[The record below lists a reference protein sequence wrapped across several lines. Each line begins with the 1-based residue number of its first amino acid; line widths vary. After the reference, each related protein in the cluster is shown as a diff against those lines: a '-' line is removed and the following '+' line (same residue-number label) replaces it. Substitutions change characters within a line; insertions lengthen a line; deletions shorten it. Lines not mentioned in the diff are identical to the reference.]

1 MSVTIDKDIAQLN
14 KSGFTVIEENSI
26 ILIFKNISTKL
37 HYDTENTEY
46 KVIIND
52 NYAIILCK
60 NNSDID
66 LSKYKYNILLAQAYI
81 LDSRHRPFNRS
92 TLYYLD
98 NRQNV
103 NVYARVSY
111 NFHEL
116 GRLYDRQLIT
126 IAQAINKLISLKVIS
141 VVSITVIS
149 KDVFSVTWKLTDY
162 IPMIFTM
169 VGMFNGVFDT
179 RYLSNVPSY
188 FTAKFSTYKN
198 CEFTQ
203 TIDFSASAKDSVI
216 ISRKCGNKTADIEFK
231 PSRNFYSGDIR
242 TFENCETLPFGKT
255 SVSKCPSGY
264 MGDYYTLCDHNG
276 LISNYSNCHKSCAAS
291 NGYPETK
298 VNTFAIKQCNNGQS
312 IALCQENSE
321 FKEIINNCY
330 TECTDKIYSLGP
342 ENITVISSDCSGNNS
357 KKEHSV
363 DYKTVDYYKTT
374 DFCNEI
380 PQEVSVTPMKNNK
393 YYSRVSD
400 FPETLSGVTQK
411 INGIS
416 AKCVNGSWENIS
428 EYSKENIKNNIK
440 LGRCNDDF
448 SGNILIA
455 GNEIL
460 DQCGIPECYNY
471 SQYGEWNTSIP
482 GEYQYSYDGSRLSTV
497 NYCDAGKNVY
507 DHVGK
512 IDNSVGYK
520 CPEETVDGVTFPEM
534 YVDNEILMNC
544 NNGQEGYIKRK
555 CKLGRVWGPIENTC
569 KPKGVK
575 CPADSGFPE
584 TDPGKMSVIDC
595 NDGQL
600 GTKKRYC
607 TMDSKWSTI
616 QNTCHIR
623 NEVEPEIS
631 YNKSYEDN
639 NNIQEINKV
648 KKETKTVIDM
658 IIDFFKELF
667 NLQNS

>member
-1 MSVTIDKDIAQLN
+1 MSVTIDKDIVQLK
-14 KSGFTVIEENSI
+14 KSGFTVIEENNI

-37 HYDTENTEY
+37 HYNDENTDY
-46 KVIIND
+46 RVIIND
-52 NYAIILCK
+52 DYIVLLAKKIAQ
-60 NNSDID
+60 ID
-66 LSKYKYNILLAQAYI
+66 LSNYIYKVLLAQAYI
-81 LDSRHRPFNRS
+81 LDSRHRPFNRG

-98 NRQNV
+98 NSHNV
-103 NVYARVSY
+103 NVFARVSY

-116 GRLYDRQLIT
+116 GVVFDRQLIT
-126 IAQAINKLISLKVIS
+126 IAQMINKLISLKVIS
-141 VVSITVIS
+141 NINVKSS
-149 KDVFSVTWKLTDY
+149 NVFSITWKLTDY

-169 VGMFNGVFDT
+169 DNRFNGVFDT
-179 RYLSNVPSY
+179 RYLSVVPSY
-188 FTAKFSTYKN
+188 FTTKFSTFKN

-216 ISRKCGNKTADIEFK
+216 ISRKCGKKTTKIEFK

-255 SVSKCPSGY
+255 RVSKCPSGY
-264 MGDYYTLCDHNG
+264 MGEYYTLCDSNG
-276 LISNYSNCHKSCAAS
+276 LISNYSKCYKSCPAS

-330 TECTDKIYSLGP
+330 TECTDKNYSLGKD
-342 ENITVISSDCSGNNS
+342 NITVISSDCSGNNS
-357 KKEHSV
+357 KEEQAI
-363 DYKTVDYYKTT
+363 DYKTVDYYKTS

-393 YYSRVSD
+393 YYSSVSD
-400 FPETLSGVTQK
+400 FPETPSGVTQK

-448 SGNILIA
+448 SGNILKI
-455 GNEIL
+455 GDTVI
-460 DQCGIPECYNY
+460 DQCGIPECVNY

-507 DHVGK
+507 DHVSK

-520 CPEETVDGVTFPEM
+520 CPIETVNGITFPEI
-534 YVDNEILMNC
+534 YVNNEILMNC

-555 CKLGRVWGPIENTC
+555 CKLGKVWGPIENTC

-584 TDPGKMSVIDC
+584 TDPGKMSLIDC
-595 NDGQL
+595 NDGSNRYA
-600 GTKKRYC
+600 KRYC
-607 TMDSKWSTI
+607 TMDSKWSSI
-616 QNTCHIR
+616 QNPCLSKNNDEKVSDYDYTKR
-623 NEVEPEIS
+623 LP
-631 YNKSYEDN
+631 KSKIALLEF
-639 NNIQEINKV
+639 IEKAINFLSK
-648 KKETKTVIDM
+648 
-658 IIDFFKELF
+658 LF